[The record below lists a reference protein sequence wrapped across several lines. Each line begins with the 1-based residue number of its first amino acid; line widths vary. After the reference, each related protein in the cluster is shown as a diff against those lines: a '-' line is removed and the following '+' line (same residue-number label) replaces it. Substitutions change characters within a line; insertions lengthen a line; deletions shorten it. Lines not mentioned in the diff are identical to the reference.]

1 MLVVSH
7 IKLWRV
13 WDNEESMDTE
23 NGFLSSLNMDR
34 LFVSGLITFTIEG
47 GMIISPLLEWKMKLN
62 CTYSRE

>member
-1 MLVVSH
+1 
-7 IKLWRV
+7 
-13 WDNEESMDTE
+13 MDTE
-23 NGFLSSLNMDR
+23 NGFLLSLNMDR